1 MTPFDHDLE
10 RGLRN
15 RRSVLGD
22 EWVDRSMA
30 RATVFNADFQALI
43 NRYAWHEIWGRPG
56 LEHRVRRMLVLATTM
71 AMGRW
76 EEFEL
81 HVRAALTGGDPA
93 SRLSVNELKEVLI
106 QSAIYAGV
114 PAANT
119 GHALA
124 AQIMK
129 ELGAEFEPWLQPAAV
144 PEVAHPG
151 TGRSHFTDSHPRL
164 HYTVREPRSGR
175 AARHTVVMA
184 HALGCDHHMWDT
196 LANALAADCRVVTF
210 DQRGHGLSDAPPGP
224 CSTADLADDAARL
237 IEHLG
242 HGPVVFMGL
251 SLGGMVGQELALRHP
266 GQVKAL
272 VLANTTSGYP
282 AEAQAGWAQR
292 IAAIEAGGLE
302 SVVDAALQRWFHP
315 GFHAAHP
322 ATVARWRRRVVSTDP
337 QGYVACCHAVAGVN
351 TTERLGR
358 IAVPTLVIAGALD
371 LGTPV
376 AMAETLARGVP
387 GAQLVVLP
395 EASHLS
401 VLEQPQAFEEA
412 VSGWL
417 ARWATPGPGDTAGK
431 A

>member
-56 LEHRVRRMLVLATTM
+56 LAHRERRMLVLATTM

-81 HVRAALTGGDPA
+81 HVRAALSGGDPA
-93 SRLSVNELKEVLI
+93 SRLTVDELKEVLI

-124 AQIMK
+124 MHIMK
-129 ELGAEFEPWLQPAAV
+129 ELGAEFEPWLAHAEV
-144 PEVAHPG
+144 PEVAHTG
-151 TGRSHFTDSHPRL
+151 VGRSHFTDTHPRL

-175 AARHTVVMA
+175 AARHTIVMA
-184 HALGCDHHMWDT
+184 HALGCDHHMWDA
-196 LANALAADCRVVTF
+196 LANALAADCRVVTY
-210 DQRGHGLSDAPPGP
+210 DQRGHGLSDAPEGP
-224 CSTADLADDAARL
+224 YSCAELADDAARL
-237 IEHLG
+237 IAHLG

-251 SLGGMVGQELALRHP
+251 SLGGMVAQELALRHP
-266 GQVKAL
+266 QRVRGL

-292 IAAIEAGGLE
+292 IAGIEAGGLE

-315 GFHAAHP
+315 GFHAAQP
-322 ATVARWRRRVVSTDP
+322 ATVARWRRRVVSTDQ
-337 QGYVACCHAVAGVN
+337 QGYVACCHAVAGID
-351 TTERLGR
+351 TTARLGQ
-358 IAVPTLVIAGALD
+358 IQAPALVIAGELD
-371 LGTPV
+371 AGTPP
-376 AMAETLARGVP
+376 AMARTIAEGVK

-401 VLEQPQAFEEA
+401 VLEQPQAFLQA
-412 VSGWL
+412 VQGWL
-417 ARWATPGPGDTAGK
+417 ANLG
-431 A
+431 